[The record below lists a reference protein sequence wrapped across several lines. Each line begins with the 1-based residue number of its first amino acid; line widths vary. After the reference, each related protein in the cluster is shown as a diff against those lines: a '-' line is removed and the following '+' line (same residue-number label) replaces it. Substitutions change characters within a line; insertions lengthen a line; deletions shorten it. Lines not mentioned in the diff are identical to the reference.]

1 MEKVKGCVKALI
13 TGVGMFLLIMVWVPV
28 AMGEQNR
35 YNLSTYHEVHT
46 KKAALHCE
54 YCHVDPYKPVGW
66 VKVDNQGVLRL
77 TDPTNSKR
85 AVDKQ
90 KCLECHRWG
99 QKALYG
105 GEPARAGDLYKK

>member
-1 MEKVKGCVKALI
+1 MEKVKGGVKALI
-13 TGVGMFLLIMVWVPV
+13 TGVCMFLLITVWVP
-28 AMGEQNR
+28 AAIGEQNR

-66 VKVDNQGVLRL
+66 VKVDSQGVLRL

-90 KCLECHRWG
+90 KCFECHRWG
-99 QKALYG
+99 QKAFYS
-105 GEPARAGDLYKK
+105 GESAGAGSLYK